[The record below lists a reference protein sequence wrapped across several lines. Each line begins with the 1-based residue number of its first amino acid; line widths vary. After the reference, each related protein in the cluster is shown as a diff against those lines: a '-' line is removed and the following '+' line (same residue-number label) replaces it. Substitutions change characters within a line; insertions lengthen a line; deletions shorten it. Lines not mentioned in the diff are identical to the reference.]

1 MPVDWRY
8 CFSSAQ
14 LERALDRLSELLA
27 AAADTD
33 SDRSANTSM
42 PKLSDSRAGEG
53 GVGGGISIVEMR
65 MMLEASVEAA
75 VRAIAVPI
83 LEQLADI
90 RASAGNSVRRA
101 SQYANTVRFSVAPAR
116 IRIAIEWLHVA
127 SCERE
132 RRFFAPRSD
141 HRE

>member
-1 MPVDWRY
+1 M
-8 CFSSAQ
+8 CAQ
-14 LERALDRLSELLA
+14 VERALDRLSELLA
-27 AAADTD
+27 AAADTG
-33 SDRSANTSM
+33 SDRGVNTTA
-42 PKLSDSRAGEG
+42 PRLSNACNGEGGCCGGGEG
-53 GVGGGISIVEMR
+53 GVGGGISTGEMR

-116 IRIAIEWLHVA
+116 IRIAMEWLHVA

-141 HRE
+141 H

>member
-1 MPVDWRY
+1 MQWASFDLPVDWRY

-83 LEQLADI
+83 LEQLART
-90 RASAGNSVRRA
+90 RASGGDNVRSRL
-101 SQYANTVRFSVAPAR
+101 
-116 IRIAIEWLHVA
+116 IRSSCLPFHTNPDSDSGIAT
-127 SCERE
+127 
-132 RRFFAPRSD
+132 
-141 HRE
+141 

>member
-1 MPVDWRY
+1 M
-8 CFSSAQ
+8 
-14 LERALDRLSELLA
+14 ERALDRLSELLA
-27 AAADTD
+27 AAADTG
-33 SDRSANTSM
+33 SDRSANTAA
-42 PKLSDSRAGEG
+42 PRLSNACNGEGGCCGGGEG
-53 GVGGGISIVEMR
+53 GVGGGISIGEMR
-65 MMLEASVEAA
+65 MMLEASVDAA

-83 LEQLADI
+83 LEQLAGI
-90 RASAGNSVRRA
+90 RASADNSVRRE
-101 SQYANTVRFSVAPAR
+101 SQYANTMLFSVAPAQ